1 MTKKVPVGIDKKREA
16 RKSRSAQQQAR
27 RAIHLT
33 TAPLA
38 VEAVRVDP
46 CPAVVRSPLCAA
58 ILSLTLID

>member
-16 RKSRSAQQQAR
+16 RNTDTTQKQAR
-27 RAIHLT
+27 RAILRA
-33 TAPLA
+33 TALLA

-46 CPAVVRSPLCAA
+46 CPAAVRSPLCAA

>member
-1 MTKKVPVGIDKKREA
+1 MSCDGPRRAREA
-16 RKSRSAQQQAR
+16 RNTKTAQKQASRAAL
-27 RAIHLT
+27 RA